1 MANVIPRWNTV
12 CYEVALVWTV
22 IANPVE
28 NNVLLSPWNGAILLF
43 LGSHSRSLGP
53 WRGSVITNVCALIA
67 VVGQV
72 TVRVWLWPLARHLHY
87 HGHTPHSIATQVSAW
102 RLRKVEW
109 KMRNFFFLLLTFCS
123 STHYI
128 VTSFCW
134 RKHTE
139 LMSMLSVGECL
150 QSVFDLVVSCL
161 DLSTFLLVLCLS
173 WG

>member
-28 NNVLLSPWNGAILLF
+28 NNVLLSPRNGAIFLF

-87 HGHTPHSIATQVSAW
+87 HGRTPHSIATQVSAW

-109 KMRNFFFLLLTFCS
+109 KMRNFFFS
-123 STHYI
+123 
-128 VTSFCW
+128 
-134 RKHTE
+134 
-139 LMSMLSVGECL
+139 
-150 QSVFDLVVSCL
+150 
-161 DLSTFLLVLCLS
+161 FLLFVVQHITSSLHFADGSIQSS
-173 WG
+173 WACFLWENVFSLFLI